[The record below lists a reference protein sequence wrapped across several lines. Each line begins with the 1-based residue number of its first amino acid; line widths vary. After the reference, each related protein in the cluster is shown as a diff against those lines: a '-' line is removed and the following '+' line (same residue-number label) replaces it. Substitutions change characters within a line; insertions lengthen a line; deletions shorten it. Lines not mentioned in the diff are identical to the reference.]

1 MENKEKKTKS
11 IFEKK
16 FFVVLFASIAAFTW
30 GFAFPLI
37 KIGFKAF
44 AITATDTGSKT
55 LFAGVRFLLAGIVT
69 LLIGKMLGHKVK
81 IKQQKD
87 VWWLLAFGL
96 VNTALHYFFFY
107 MGLSKVSG
115 ARSAI
120 LDSLGT
126 FFVIILACIC
136 FRDEHMTK
144 RKILGCLSGFCGV
157 FLLNFGSDMTQ
168 GGFSLEGD
176 GMLICSG
183 ICMAFGG
190 VMTRIVTQKVDTLM
204 ATGISLAFGGFV
216 LILAGL
222 LMGGSLHQ
230 ITYTGILVLLLLVL
244 VSSVGFSLYNQLICY
259 NPVGEISI
267 FNAFIP
273 IIGAV
278 LSCLMLREPF
288 YGRYIVAGLLVV
300 LGVYIINVHNYKT
313 DTL

>member
-16 FFVVLFASIAAFTW
+16 FFVILFASIAAFTW

-55 LFAGVRFLLAGIVT
+55 FFAGVRFLLAGGVT

-81 IKQQKD
+81 INQQRD

-144 RKILGCLSGFCGV
+144 RKIAGCLSGFFGV

-168 GGFSLEGD
+168 GEFSLEGD

-216 LILAGL
+216 LIIAGL

-230 ITYTGILVLLLLVL
+230 ITYTGIVVLLLLVL

-278 LSCLMLREPF
+278 LSCLMLGELF

-300 LGVYIINVHNYKT
+300 LGVYIINAHNYSA